1 MKSTRASAA
10 VWAWWSGKTMESLT
24 QHQVFCVTHLPQL
37 AVFGDQHYQV
47 QKLVDKG
54 RTLTRVEPLEGEPR
68 LLELSQMLG
77 EVGEGT
83 LRSAHE
89 LLQTARQ
96 MVKARK
102 RK

>member
-1 MKSTRASAA
+1 
-10 VWAWWSGKTMESLT
+10 
-24 QHQVFCVTHLPQL
+24 
-37 AVFGDQHYQV
+37 V

-54 RTLTRVEPLEGEPR
+54 RTLTRVEPLEGEAR

-96 MVKARK
+96 MVKESPK
-102 RK
+102 K

>member
-1 MKSTRASAA
+1 VVGHKLWNLSRT
-10 VWAWWSGKTMESLT
+10 
-24 QHQVFCVTHLPQL
+24 HQVFCVTHLPQL

-47 QKLVDKG
+47 QKLINNG
-54 RTLTRVEPLEGEPR
+54 RTLTRVEPLDGEAR

-89 LLQTARQ
+89 LLQAARQ
-96 MVKARK
+96 TVKGK
-102 RK
+102 K